1 MNLSNKSFEKR
12 EEYTRQRLLSLDFC
26 DSRSSI
32 RSIMRLS
39 TSIAQGENLKLLKE
53 FLRVL
58 LQKCKVSYKA
68 LSHEQ
73 KVGARLALK
82 WGQVIEINVNRGRI
96 LKLPSR
102 LYEIYF
108 MKQLYQNR
116 NKDACVDGLEAFVN

>member
-58 LQKCKVSYKA
+58 LQKCKVSYEA

-73 KVGARLALK
+73 KIGARLALK

-96 LKLPSR
+96 LKLLSR